1 MRIYGGALRLI
12 SDNSSSESPPSAGTA
27 PYKRN
32 GAQRKTTILV
42 VEDEVLIRMA
52 VSEYLRDAGYRVL
65 DASNVAEAQAVF
77 TVGEPVELVFSDV
90 IMPGEQNGFD
100 LAEWVQTQYPDVQ
113 VLLASGV
120 AEIAKNAGY
129 TGAHGPLITKPYSLE
144 VVLELIKRLL
154 RP

>member
-1 MRIYGGALRLI
+1 MRISGGALRLV
-12 SDNSSSESPPSAGTA
+12 SDNSSSDLPPSGGNA

-52 VSEYLRDAGYRVL
+52 VSEYLRESGYRVL

-90 IMPGEQNGFD
+90 IMPGDQNGFD
-100 LAEWVQTQYPDVQ
+100 LAEWVQAQYPDVK

-120 AEIAKNAGY
+120 AEIARNAGY
-129 TGAHGPLITKPYSLE
+129 TDTHGPLITKPYSLE
-144 VVLELIKRLL
+144 AVLELIKRLL